1 MVTMRSLITYK
12 ARVIERRR
20 VVGDLVEVTCDA
32 RLQFVPGQ
40 YIRVTLDGVD
50 DNRHCFNLISLPEE
64 YVRFAFIDTNSIF
77 KRHLIKASEVTIK
90 GPYGRFVLSDDGSH
104 VFIALGIGIT
114 PFLSMLRYAKKYNLR
129 CSIQLLY
136 IPYKDAYVRELRMLE
151 ERSSNFRFVSTDIRD
166 LYRLEGESWYISGPY
181 NLVSN
186 VKSMV
191 LRMGIKKVY
200 TEEFT
205 GY

>member
-1 MVTMRSLITYK
+1 MVSMRSLITYRTK
-12 ARVIERRR
+12 VIEKKRIA
-20 VVGDLVEVTCDA
+20 GDLVEVTCNA
-32 RLQFVPGQ
+32 RLQFMPGQ
-40 YIRVTLDGVD
+40 YIRVILDEVY

-64 YVRFAFIDTNSIF
+64 YARFAFINTNSIF
-77 KRHLIKASEVTIK
+77 KRHLINAREVTIK
-90 GPYGRFVLSDDGSH
+90 GPYGKFVLSDDDSH

-114 PFLSMLRYAKKYNLR
+114 PFLSMIRYVTEYNLR
-129 CSIQLLY
+129 CRIQLLY
-136 IPYKDAYVRELRMLE
+136 IPYKDAYIKELRMLE
-151 ERSSNFRFVSTDIRD
+151 ERSGNYRFVSTDIED
-166 LYRLEGESWYISGPY
+166 LHRLRGESWYISGPT

-191 LRMGIKKVY
+191 LKMGIKKVY